1 MDLNN
6 VNPEVSKNPDMYFRL
21 LSSSSG
27 PRLGRL
33 ALNKVT
39 IDTPSFIAPASR
51 GAVPHLSHDNL
62 RDHTDIKGIYVA
74 LEDCTCLLHLPS
86 LLTILANFKPKQL
99 SKSTLLMSQ
108 STIKPQEASE
118 TSHPHL
124 QSPFLFSLA
133 DVCPLS
139 PPPPRTQII
148 PWQS

>member
-6 VNPEVSKNPDMYFRL
+6 VNPEASKDPDMYFRL
-21 LSSSSG
+21 LSSPSG

-33 ALNKVT
+33 AVNKVT
-39 IDTPSFIAPASR
+39 IDTPSFVAPASR

-74 LEDCTCLLHLPS
+74 LEDCTYLPHPLSALLADS
-86 LLTILANFKPKQL
+86 KPKQL

-108 STIKPQEASE
+108 STIKPREASE
-118 TSHPHL
+118 ISHPHL
-124 QSPFLFSLA
+124 QSPFLFSLV

-139 PPPPRTQII
+139 PPPPRTQITH
-148 PWQS
+148 WQS